1 MVSSPRSKRYCV
13 SIGGNFVMVLTIQE
27 HLKKLDEVIQKEDF
41 LLNRGLGNE
50 VGYYIFDYD
59 PKDELIVR
67 DYING
72 ISGRIVGDNYEVKV
86 YNLYTIM
93 LEYLNER
100 GFTEKAINMEK
111 RRGLQKL
118 VESIGR
124 LLKMD
129 LAEEKNVFFEYVDTN
144 TPEKSVVFLTGIG
157 ELYPLIRAHS
167 VLNKMHQVFDRVPV
181 VMMYPGEYD
190 ELSLTILNTNKDDN
204 YYRAF
209 RI

>member
-1 MVSSPRSKRYCV
+1 MSLS
-13 SIGGNFVMVLTIQE
+13 IQE
-27 HLKKLDEVIQKEDF
+27 HLDKLDETIQKEDF

-67 DYING
+67 DHMKEVSG
-72 ISGRIVGDNYEVKV
+72 ISVGVEKDYEVKV
-86 YNLYTIM
+86 FNLYKIM
-93 LEYLNER
+93 LEYLEQRN
-100 GFTEKAINMEK
+100 FTEKAIKMEEK
-111 RRGLQKL
+111 RGMQKL

-129 LAEEKNVFFEYVDTN
+129 QAEEENVFFEHVNAN

-157 ELYPLIRAHS
+157 DLYPLIRAHS
-167 VLNKMHQVFDRVPV
+167 ILNKMHQVFDRVPV

-190 ELSLTILNTNKDDN
+190 KLSLTILNTNKDDN

>member
-1 MVSSPRSKRYCV
+1 MSES
-13 SIGGNFVMVLTIQE
+13 IQE
-27 HLKKLDEVIQKEDF
+27 HLTKLDEVIRKEDF

-59 PKDELIVR
+59 PEDELVVR
-67 DYING
+67 EHMEKVSGTSING
-72 ISGRIVGDNYEVKV
+72 DYEIKV
-86 YNLYTIM
+86 FNLYTIM
-93 LEYLNER
+93 LDYLEKR
-100 GFTEKAINMEK
+100 GFTEKAIKMEQ

-118 VESIGR
+118 VEGLNR

-129 LAEEKNVFFEYVDTN
+129 QAEKENVFFEYVNKN

-167 VLNKMHQVFDRVPV
+167 ILNKLHQVFDRVPV

-190 ELSLTILNTNKDDN
+190 KKSLTILKTNKDDN

>member
-1 MVSSPRSKRYCV
+1 MSL
-13 SIGGNFVMVLTIQE
+13 SIQEHIEKLDETIQE
-27 HLKKLDEVIQKEDF
+27 EDF

-67 DYING
+67 DHMKE
-72 ISGRIVGDNYEVKV
+72 ISGMSIGVEKDYAVKV
-86 YNLYTIM
+86 FNLYTIM
-93 LEYLNER
+93 LEYLEQR
-100 GFTEKAINMEK
+100 GFTEKAIKMEEK
-111 RRGLQKL
+111 RGMQKL

-129 LAEEKNVFFEYVDTN
+129 QAEEENVFFEYVSAN

-167 VLNKMHQVFDRVPV
+167 ILNKMHQVFDRVPV

-190 ELSLTILNTNKDDN
+190 KLSLTILNTNKDDN

>member
-1 MVSSPRSKRYCV
+1 MS
-13 SIGGNFVMVLTIQE
+13 LLIQE
-27 HLKKLDEVIQKEDF
+27 HLEKLNEVIQKEDF

-67 DYING
+67 DYIND
-72 ISGRIVGDNYEVKV
+72 ISGTSVGDNYEVKV
-86 YNLYTIM
+86 YNLYVIM
-93 LEYLNER
+93 LEYLEKR
-100 GFTEKAINMEK
+100 GFTEKAIKMEE

-129 LAEEKNVFFEYVDTN
+129 LPEEENVFFEYVDAH

-167 VLNKMHQVFDRVPV
+167 ILNKMHQVFDRVPV

>member
-1 MVSSPRSKRYCV
+1 MSES
-13 SIGGNFVMVLTIQE
+13 IQE
-27 HLKKLDEVIQKEDF
+27 HLTKLDEVIRKEDF

-59 PKDELIVR
+59 PEDELIVR
-67 DYING
+67 EHMEKISGTSING
-72 ISGRIVGDNYEVKV
+72 GYEIKV
-86 YNLYTIM
+86 FNLYTIM
-93 LEYLNER
+93 LDYLEKR
-100 GFTEKAINMEK
+100 GFTEKAIKMEQ

-118 VESIGR
+118 VEGLNR

-129 LAEEKNVFFEYVDTN
+129 QAEEENVFFEYVNKN

-167 VLNKMHQVFDRVPV
+167 ILNKLHQVFDRVPV

-190 ELSLTILNTNKDDN
+190 KKSLTILKTNKDDN

>member
-1 MVSSPRSKRYCV
+1 MSLS
-13 SIGGNFVMVLTIQE
+13 IQE
-27 HLKKLDEVIQKEDF
+27 HLEKLNEVIQKEDF

-67 DYING
+67 DYSND
-72 ISGRIVGDNYEVKV
+72 ISGTSVGDNYEVKV
-86 YNLYTIM
+86 YNLYVIM
-93 LEYLNER
+93 LEYLEKR
-100 GFTEKAINMEK
+100 GFTEKAIKMEE

-129 LAEEKNVFFEYVDTN
+129 LPEEENVFFEYVDAH

-167 VLNKMHQVFDRVPV
+167 ILNKMHQVFDRVPV

>member
-1 MVSSPRSKRYCV
+1 
-13 SIGGNFVMVLTIQE
+13 MVLTIQE

>member
-1 MVSSPRSKRYCV
+1 MSLS
-13 SIGGNFVMVLTIQE
+13 IQE
-27 HLKKLDEVIQKEDF
+27 HLEKLNEVIQKEDF

-67 DYING
+67 DYTND
-72 ISGRIVGDNYEVKV
+72 ISGTSVGDNYEVKV
-86 YNLYTIM
+86 YNLYVIM
-93 LEYLNER
+93 LEYLEKR
-100 GFTEKAINMEK
+100 GFTEKAIKMEE

-129 LAEEKNVFFEYVDTN
+129 LPEEENVFFEYVDAH

-167 VLNKMHQVFDRVPV
+167 ILNKMHQVFDRVPV

>member
-1 MVSSPRSKRYCV
+1 MSLS
-13 SIGGNFVMVLTIQE
+13 IQE
-27 HLKKLDEVIQKEDF
+27 HLEKLNEVIQKEDF

-67 DYING
+67 DYIND
-72 ISGRIVGDNYEVKV
+72 ISGTSVGDNYEVKV
-86 YNLYTIM
+86 YNLYVIM
-93 LEYLNER
+93 LEYLDKR
-100 GFTEKAINMEK
+100 GFTEKAIKMEE

-129 LAEEKNVFFEYVDTN
+129 LPEEENVFFEYVDAH

-167 VLNKMHQVFDRVPV
+167 ILNKMHQVFDRVPV

>member
-1 MVSSPRSKRYCV
+1 MSES
-13 SIGGNFVMVLTIQE
+13 IQE
-27 HLKKLDEVIQKEDF
+27 HLTKLDEVIRKEDF

-59 PKDELIVR
+59 PEDELVVR
-67 DYING
+67 EHMEK
-72 ISGRIVGDNYEVKV
+72 ISGTSIDGEYEIKV
-86 YNLYTIM
+86 FNLYTIM
-93 LEYLNER
+93 LEYLEKR
-100 GFTEKAINMEK
+100 GFTEKAIKMEQ

-118 VESIGR
+118 VEALSR

-129 LAEEKNVFFEYVDTN
+129 QAEEENVFFEYVN
-144 TPEKSVVFLTGIG
+144 KKTPEKSVVFLTGIG

-167 VLNKMHQVFDRVPV
+167 ILNKLHQVFDRVPV

-190 ELSLTILNTNKDDN
+190 KKSLTILKTNKDDN

>member
-1 MVSSPRSKRYCV
+1 MSLS
-13 SIGGNFVMVLTIQE
+13 IQE
-27 HLKKLDEVIQKEDF
+27 HLEKLDEVIQKEDF

-67 DYING
+67 DYIND
-72 ISGRIVGDNYEVKV
+72 ISGTSVGDNYEVKV
-86 YNLYTIM
+86 YNLYVIM
-93 LEYLNER
+93 LEYLEKR
-100 GFTEKAINMEK
+100 GFTEKAIKMEE

-129 LAEEKNVFFEYVDTN
+129 LPEEENVLFEYVDTH

-167 VLNKMHQVFDRVPV
+167 ILNKMHQVFDRVPV

-209 RI
+209 RV

>member
-1 MVSSPRSKRYCV
+1 MSLS
-13 SIGGNFVMVLTIQE
+13 IQE
-27 HLKKLDEVIQKEDF
+27 HLEKLGEVIQKEDF

-67 DYING
+67 DYIND
-72 ISGRIVGDNYEVKV
+72 ISGTSVGDNYEVKV
-86 YNLYTIM
+86 YNLYVIM
-93 LEYLNER
+93 LEYLEKR
-100 GFTEKAINMEK
+100 GFTEKAIKMEE

-129 LAEEKNVFFEYVDTN
+129 LPEEENVLFEYVDTH

-167 VLNKMHQVFDRVPV
+167 ILNKMHQVFDRVPV

>member
-1 MVSSPRSKRYCV
+1 MDSNP
-13 SIGGNFVMVLTIQE
+13 
-27 HLKKLDEVIQKEDF
+27 VIQKEDF

-67 DYING
+67 DYIND
-72 ISGRIVGDNYEVKV
+72 ISGTSVGDNYEVKV
-86 YNLYTIM
+86 YNLYVIM
-93 LEYLNER
+93 LEYLEKR
-100 GFTEKAINMEK
+100 GFTEKAIKMEE

-129 LAEEKNVFFEYVDTN
+129 LPEEENVFFEYVDAH

-167 VLNKMHQVFDRVPV
+167 ILNKMHQVFDRVPV

>member
-1 MVSSPRSKRYCV
+1 MLLPIK
-13 SIGGNFVMVLTIQE
+13 E
-27 HLKKLDEVIQKEDF
+27 HLDVLDETIEKKDF

-50 VGYYIFDYD
+50 VGYYIFDYH

-67 DYING
+67 DHIKK
-72 ISGRIVGDNYEVKV
+72 ISNSFVGENKEYEVKV
-86 YNLYTIM
+86 FNLYTIM
-93 LEYLNER
+93 LEYLESR
-100 GFTEKAINMEK
+100 GFTEKAIKMEQK
-111 RRGLQKL
+111 RGIQKL

-129 LAEEKNVFFEYVDTN
+129 QPEEENIFFEYVERH
-144 TPEKSVVFLTGIG
+144 TPEKAVVILTGIG

-167 VLNKMHQVFDRVPV
+167 ILNKMHQVFDRVPV

>member
-1 MVSSPRSKRYCV
+1 MSLS
-13 SIGGNFVMVLTIQE
+13 IQE
-27 HLKKLDEVIQKEDF
+27 HLEKLNEVIQKEDF

-67 DYING
+67 DYIND
-72 ISGRIVGDNYEVKV
+72 ISGTSVGDNYEVKV
-86 YNLYTIM
+86 YNLYVIM
-93 LEYLNER
+93 LEYLEKR
-100 GFTEKAINMEK
+100 GFTEKAIKMEE

-129 LAEEKNVFFEYVDTN
+129 LPEEENVFFEYVDAH

-167 VLNKMHQVFDRVPV
+167 ILNKMHQVFDRVPV

>member
-1 MVSSPRSKRYCV
+1 MSLS
-13 SIGGNFVMVLTIQE
+13 IQE
-27 HLKKLDEVIQKEDF
+27 HLEKLDEVIQKEDF

-67 DYING
+67 DYIND
-72 ISGRIVGDNYEVKV
+72 ISGTSVGDNYEVKV
-86 YNLYTIM
+86 YNLYNIM
-93 LEYLNER
+93 LEYLEKR
-100 GFTEKAINMEK
+100 GFTEKAIQMEK

-118 VESIGR
+118 VESISR

-129 LAEEKNVFFEYVDTN
+129 LSDEKTVFFEYVDAQ

-167 VLNKMHQVFDRVPV
+167 ILNKMHQVFDRVPV

>member
-1 MVSSPRSKRYCV
+1 MSES
-13 SIGGNFVMVLTIQE
+13 IQE
-27 HLKKLDEVIQKEDF
+27 HLTKLDEVIRKEDF

-59 PKDELIVR
+59 PEDELVVR
-67 DYING
+67 EHMEKISGTSING
-72 ISGRIVGDNYEVKV
+72 EYEIKV
-86 YNLYTIM
+86 FNLYTIM
-93 LEYLNER
+93 LEYLEKR
-100 GFTEKAINMEK
+100 GFTEKAIKMEQ

-118 VESIGR
+118 VEALSR

-129 LAEEKNVFFEYVDTN
+129 QAEEENVFFEYVN
-144 TPEKSVVFLTGIG
+144 KHTPEKSVVFLTGIG

-167 VLNKMHQVFDRVPV
+167 ILNKLHQVFDRVPV

-190 ELSLTILNTNKDDN
+190 KKSLTILKINKDDN

>member
-1 MVSSPRSKRYCV
+1 MSES
-13 SIGGNFVMVLTIQE
+13 IQE
-27 HLKKLDEVIQKEDF
+27 HLTKLDEVIRKEDF

-59 PKDELIVR
+59 PEDELVVR
-67 DYING
+67 EHMEKISGTSING
-72 ISGRIVGDNYEVKV
+72 EYEIKV
-86 YNLYTIM
+86 FNLYTIM
-93 LEYLNER
+93 LEYLEKR
-100 GFTEKAINMEK
+100 GFTEKAIKMEQ

-118 VESIGR
+118 VEALSR

-129 LAEEKNVFFEYVDTN
+129 QAEEENVFFEYVN
-144 TPEKSVVFLTGIG
+144 KHTPEKSVVFLTGIG

-167 VLNKMHQVFDRVPV
+167 ILNKLHQVFDRVPV

-190 ELSLTILNTNKDDN
+190 KKSLTILKTNKDDN

>member
-1 MVSSPRSKRYCV
+1 MLLPIK
-13 SIGGNFVMVLTIQE
+13 E
-27 HLKKLDEVIQKEDF
+27 HLDVLDETIEKKDF

-50 VGYYIFDYD
+50 VGYYIFDYH
-59 PKDELIVR
+59 PKDEPIVR
-67 DYING
+67 DHIKK
-72 ISGRIVGDNYEVKV
+72 ISNSFVGENKEYEVKV
-86 YNLYTIM
+86 FNLYTIM
-93 LEYLNER
+93 LEYLESR
-100 GFTEKAINMEK
+100 GFTEKAIKMEQK
-111 RRGLQKL
+111 RGIQKL

-129 LAEEKNVFFEYVDTN
+129 QPEEENIFFEYVETH
-144 TPEKSVVFLTGIG
+144 TPEKAVVILTGIG

-167 VLNKMHQVFDRVPV
+167 ILNKMHQVFDRVPV

>member
-1 MVSSPRSKRYCV
+1 MSLS
-13 SIGGNFVMVLTIQE
+13 IQE
-27 HLKKLDEVIQKEDF
+27 HLEKLNEVIQKEDF

-67 DYING
+67 DYIND
-72 ISGRIVGDNYEVKV
+72 ISGTSVGDNYEVKV
-86 YNLYTIM
+86 YNLYVIM
-93 LEYLNER
+93 LEYLEKR
-100 GFTEKAINMEK
+100 GFTEKAIKMEE

-129 LAEEKNVFFEYVDTN
+129 LPEEENVFFEYVDAH

-167 VLNKMHQVFDRVPV
+167 ILNKMHQVFDRVPV
-181 VMMYPGEYD
+181 VMMYPGEND

>member
-1 MVSSPRSKRYCV
+1 MSES
-13 SIGGNFVMVLTIQE
+13 IQE
-27 HLKKLDEVIQKEDF
+27 HLTKLDEVIRKEDF

-59 PKDELIVR
+59 PEDELIVR
-67 DYING
+67 EHMEKISGISING
-72 ISGRIVGDNYEVKV
+72 GYEIKV
-86 YNLYTIM
+86 FNLYTIM
-93 LEYLNER
+93 LDYLEKR
-100 GFTEKAINMEK
+100 GFTEKAIKMEQ

-118 VESIGR
+118 VEGLNR

-129 LAEEKNVFFEYVDTN
+129 QAEEENVFFEYVNKN

-167 VLNKMHQVFDRVPV
+167 ILNKLHQVFDRVPV

-190 ELSLTILNTNKDDN
+190 KKSLTILKTNKDDN

>member
-1 MVSSPRSKRYCV
+1 MSES
-13 SIGGNFVMVLTIQE
+13 IQE
-27 HLKKLDEVIQKEDF
+27 HLTKLDEAIRKEDF

-59 PKDELIVR
+59 PEDELVVR
-67 DYING
+67 EHMEKISGTSING
-72 ISGRIVGDNYEVKV
+72 EYEIKV
-86 YNLYTIM
+86 FNLYTIM
-93 LEYLNER
+93 LEYLEKR
-100 GFTEKAINMEK
+100 GFTEKAIKMEQ

-118 VESIGR
+118 VEALSR

-129 LAEEKNVFFEYVDTN
+129 QAEEENVFFEYVNKN

-167 VLNKMHQVFDRVPV
+167 ILNKLHQVFDRVPV

-190 ELSLTILNTNKDDN
+190 KKSLTILKTNKDDN